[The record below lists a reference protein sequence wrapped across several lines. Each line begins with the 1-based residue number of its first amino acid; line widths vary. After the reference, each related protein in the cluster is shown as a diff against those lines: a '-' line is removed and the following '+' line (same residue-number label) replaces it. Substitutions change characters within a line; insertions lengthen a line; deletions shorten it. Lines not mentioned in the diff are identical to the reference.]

1 MVSFV
6 LYNGGLDKALKQ
18 KVSDM
23 TDQIDDRL
31 DDLEQDVAEIK
42 LELNVFK
49 QTLAMVSE
57 FLKTLAEQN
66 TPPTEADADV
76 YERYREN
83 RSENRSVAIASDIV
97 AIFAHYN
104 VRKNLPVKTVASAG
118 LLSVGKAYGIASW
131 DLQYLH
137 DFLVVHKVMHI
148 YENASEMPEL
158 VEQYPALAGLNNKL

>member
-1 MVSFV
+1 
-6 LYNGGLDKALKQ
+6 
-18 KVSDM
+18 M
-23 TDQIDDRL
+23 TDQLDDRL

-42 LELNVFK
+42 QELNVFR
-49 QTLAMVSE
+49 QTLAMVSDY
-57 FLKTLAEQN
+57 LKTLAEQN
-66 TPPTEADADV
+66 KPVQEPDV

-83 RSENRSVAIASDIV
+83 RSENRSVAVASDIV

-104 VRKNLPVKTVASAG
+104 VRKNLPVKTVARTG

>member
-1 MVSFV
+1 
-6 LYNGGLDKALKQ
+6 
-18 KVSDM
+18 M
-23 TDQIDDRL
+23 TDKIDDRL

-42 LELNVFK
+42 QELSVFK

-66 TPPTEADADV
+66 KLVQEPDV
-76 YERYREN
+76 YGRYREN
-83 RSENRSVAIASDIV
+83 RSENRCVAVASDIV

-104 VRKNLPVKTVASAG
+104 VRKNLPIKTVARTG

-158 VEQYPALAGLNNKL
+158 VERYPALAELNTKL

>member
-1 MVSFV
+1 
-6 LYNGGLDKALKQ
+6 
-18 KVSDM
+18 M

-31 DDLEQDVAEIK
+31 DDLEQVVAEIK
-42 LELNVFK
+42 QEHSVFK
-49 QTLAMVSE
+49 QTLAMVSDY
-57 FLKTLAEQN
+57 LKTLAEQN
-66 TPPTEADADV
+66 KPVQEPDV

-83 RSENRSVAIASDIV
+83 RSENRSVAVASDIV

-104 VRKNLPVKTVASAG
+104 VRKNLPVKTVARTG

>member
-1 MVSFV
+1 MAPFV
-6 LYNGGLDKALKQ
+6 VYNGGLDKALKQ

-23 TDQIDDRL
+23 TDKIDDRL

-42 LELNVFK
+42 QELSVLK
-49 QTLAMVSE
+49 QTLAMVSDY
-57 FLKTLAEQN
+57 LKTLAEQN
-66 TPPTEADADV
+66 KPVQEPDV

-83 RSENRSVAIASDIV
+83 RSENRSVAVGSDVV
-97 AIFAHYN
+97 AIFAHYH
-104 VRKNLPVKTVASAG
+104 VRKNLPVKTIARTG
-118 LLSVGKAYGIASW
+118 LLSTGKAYGIASW

-158 VEQYPALAGLNNKL
+158 VEQYPALAVLNEKL

>member
-1 MVSFV
+1 MTPFAV
-6 LYNGGLDKALKQ
+6 YNGGLDKALKQ

-23 TDQIDDRL
+23 NDQIDDRL
-31 DDLEQDVAEIK
+31 DDLEQDVAQIK
-42 LELNVFK
+42 QELSVFK
-49 QTLAMVSE
+49 QTLAMVSDY
-57 FLKTLAEQN
+57 LKTLAEQN
-66 TPPTEADADV
+66 KPVQEPDV

-104 VRKNLPVKTVASAG
+104 VRKNLPVKTVARTG

-158 VEQYPALAGLNNKL
+158 VEQYPALAGLNDKL

>member
-1 MVSFV
+1 
-6 LYNGGLDKALKQ
+6 
-18 KVSDM
+18 M

-42 LELNVFK
+42 QELNVFK

-66 TPPTEADADV
+66 TPPTEADADA

-83 RSENRSVAIASDIV
+83 RSENRSVAVGSDVV
-97 AIFAHYN
+97 AIFAHYY
-104 VRKNLPVKTVASAG
+104 VRKNLPVKTIARTG
-118 LLSVGKAYGIASW
+118 LLSTGKAYGIASW

-158 VEQYPALAGLNNKL
+158 VEQYPAIAGLNNKL

>member
-1 MVSFV
+1 
-6 LYNGGLDKALKQ
+6 
-18 KVSDM
+18 M

-42 LELNVFK
+42 QELNVFK
-49 QTLAMVSE
+49 QTLAMVSDY
-57 FLKTLAEQN
+57 LKTLAEQN
-66 TPPTEADADV
+66 KPVQEPDV

-104 VRKNLPVKTVASAG
+104 VRKNLPVKTVARTG

-158 VEQYPALAGLNNKL
+158 VEQYPALAELNTKL

>member
-1 MVSFV
+1 
-6 LYNGGLDKALKQ
+6 
-18 KVSDM
+18 M

-31 DDLEQDVAEIK
+31 DDLEQDVTDLRQEVGVLK
-42 LELNVFK
+42 K
-49 QTLAMVSE
+49 TLAIVSD

-66 TPPTEADADV
+66 TPASEAEPDV
-76 YERYREN
+76 YERYRDS
-83 RSENRSVAIASDIV
+83 RSENRSVAVASDIV

-104 VRKNLPVKTVASAG
+104 VRKNLPVKTVARTG

-158 VEQYPALAGLNNKL
+158 VEQYPALAELNNKL

>member
-1 MVSFV
+1 
-6 LYNGGLDKALKQ
+6 
-18 KVSDM
+18 M
-23 TDQIDDRL
+23 TDQLDDRL

-42 LELNVFK
+42 QELNVFR
-49 QTLAMVSE
+49 QTLAMVSDY
-57 FLKTLAEQN
+57 LKTLAEQN
-66 TPPTEADADV
+66 KPVQEPDV

-104 VRKNLPVKTVASAG
+104 IRKNLPVKTIARTG

-148 YENASEMPEL
+148 YETASEMPEL

>member
-1 MVSFV
+1 
-6 LYNGGLDKALKQ
+6 
-18 KVSDM
+18 M
-23 TDQIDDRL
+23 TNQLDDRL

-42 LELNVFK
+42 QELNVFK
-49 QTLAMVSE
+49 QTLAMVSDY
-57 FLKTLAEQN
+57 LKTLAEQN
-66 TPPTEADADV
+66 KPVQEPDV

-83 RSENRSVAIASDIV
+83 RSENRSVAISSDIV

-104 VRKNLPVKTVASAG
+104 VRKNLPVKTVARTG

-148 YENASEMPEL
+148 YENASTMPEL
-158 VEQYPALAGLNNKL
+158 VSQYPAIAGLNNKL

>member
-1 MVSFV
+1 
-6 LYNGGLDKALKQ
+6 
-18 KVSDM
+18 M

-42 LELNVFK
+42 QELNVFK
-49 QTLAMVSE
+49 QTLAMVSDY
-57 FLKTLAEQN
+57 LKTLAEQN
-66 TPPTEADADV
+66 KPVQEPDV

-83 RSENRSVAIASDIV
+83 RSENRSVAITSDIV

-104 VRKNLPVKTVASAG
+104 VRKNLPVKAIARTG
-118 LLSVGKAYGIASW
+118 LLSIGKAYGIASW

-148 YENASEMPEL
+148 YENASTMPEL
-158 VEQYPALAGLNNKL
+158 VSQYPAIAGLNNKL

>member
-1 MVSFV
+1 
-6 LYNGGLDKALKQ
+6 
-18 KVSDM
+18 M
-23 TDQIDDRL
+23 TDQLDDRL

-42 LELNVFK
+42 RELNVFK

-66 TPPTEADADV
+66 KPLQEPDV
-76 YERYREN
+76 YERYRKN
-83 RSENRSVAIASDIV
+83 RSENRSVAVASDIV

-104 VRKNLPVKTVASAG
+104 VRKNLPVKTVARTG

-158 VEQYPALAGLNNKL
+158 VEQYPALAELNNKL

>member
-1 MVSFV
+1 MTPFV
-6 LYNGGLDKALKQ
+6 VYNGGLDKALKQ

-31 DDLEQDVAEIK
+31 DDLEQDVAEIRQ
-42 LELNVFK
+42 ELSVFK
-49 QTLAMVSE
+49 QTLAMVSDY
-57 FLKTLAEQN
+57 LKTLAEQN
-66 TPPTEADADV
+66 KPVQEPDV

-83 RSENRSVAIASDIV
+83 RSENRSVAVASDIV

-104 VRKNLPVKTVASAG
+104 VRKNLPVKTVARTG

-158 VEQYPALAGLNNKL
+158 VEQYPALAELNNKL

>member
-1 MVSFV
+1 
-6 LYNGGLDKALKQ
+6 
-18 KVSDM
+18 M
-23 TDQIDDRL
+23 TDQLDDRL

-42 LELNVFK
+42 RELNVFK
-49 QTLAMVSE
+49 QTLAMVSDY
-57 FLKTLAEQN
+57 LKTLAEQN
-66 TPPTEADADV
+66 KPVQEPDV

-83 RSENRSVAIASDIV
+83 RSENRSVAVGSDVV

-104 VRKNLPVKTVASAG
+104 VRKNLPVKAIARTG
-118 LLSVGKAYGIASW
+118 LLSTGKAYGIASW

-158 VEQYPALAGLNNKL
+158 VEQYPALAELNTKL

>member
-1 MVSFV
+1 
-6 LYNGGLDKALKQ
+6 
-18 KVSDM
+18 M

-42 LELNVFK
+42 QELNVFK
-49 QTLAMVSE
+49 QTLAMVSDY
-57 FLKTLAEQN
+57 LKTLAEQN
-66 TPPTEADADV
+66 KPVQEPDV

-83 RSENRSVAIASDIV
+83 RSDNRSVAITSDIV

-104 VRKNLPVKTVASAG
+104 VRKNLPVKAIARTG
-118 LLSVGKAYGIASW
+118 LLSIGKAYGIASW

-148 YENASEMPEL
+148 YENASTMPEL
-158 VEQYPALAGLNNKL
+158 VSQYPAIAGLNNKL

>member
-1 MVSFV
+1 
-6 LYNGGLDKALKQ
+6 
-18 KVSDM
+18 M

-42 LELNVFK
+42 QELNVFK

-66 TPPTEADADV
+66 TLPTEADADV
-76 YERYREN
+76 YERYKEN
-83 RSENRSVAIASDIV
+83 RSENRSVAVGSDVV
-97 AIFAHYN
+97 AIFAHYHI
-104 VRKNLPVKTVASAG
+104 RKNLPVKAIARTG

-137 DFLVVHKVMHI
+137 DFLNVHKVMHI
-148 YENASEMPEL
+148 YENASTMPEL
-158 VEQYPALAGLNNKL
+158 VSQYPAIAGLNNKL

>member
-1 MVSFV
+1 
-6 LYNGGLDKALKQ
+6 
-18 KVSDM
+18 M

-42 LELNVFK
+42 QELNVFK
-49 QTLAMVSE
+49 QTLAMVSD

-76 YERYREN
+76 YERYKEN
-83 RSENRSVAIASDIV
+83 RSENRSVAVGSDVV
-97 AIFAHYN
+97 AIFAHYH
-104 VRKNLPVKTVASAG
+104 VRKNLPVKTIARTG
-118 LLSVGKAYGIASW
+118 LLSTGKAYGIASW

-137 DFLVVHKVMHI
+137 DFLVAHKVMHI

-158 VEQYPALAGLNNKL
+158 VSQYPAIAGLNNKL

>member
-1 MVSFV
+1 
-6 LYNGGLDKALKQ
+6 
-18 KVSDM
+18 M

-42 LELNVFK
+42 QELNVFK

-76 YERYREN
+76 YERYKEN
-83 RSENRSVAIASDIV
+83 RSENRSVAVGSDVV
-97 AIFAHYN
+97 AIFAHYHI
-104 VRKNLPVKTVASAG
+104 RKNLPVKAIARTG

-158 VEQYPALAGLNNKL
+158 VEQYPAIAGLNNKL

>member
-1 MVSFV
+1 
-6 LYNGGLDKALKQ
+6 
-18 KVSDM
+18 M

-42 LELNVFK
+42 QELNVFK

-66 TPPTEADADV
+66 KPVQEPDV

-104 VRKNLPVKTVASAG
+104 VRKNLPVKTVARAG

-137 DFLVVHKVMHI
+137 DFLGVHKVMHI
-148 YENASEMPEL
+148 YENASTMPEL
-158 VEQYPALAGLNNKL
+158 VSQYPAIAGLNNKL

>member
-1 MVSFV
+1 
-6 LYNGGLDKALKQ
+6 
-18 KVSDM
+18 M

-42 LELNVFK
+42 QEHSVFK
-49 QTLAMVSE
+49 QTLAMVSDY
-57 FLKTLAEQN
+57 LKTLAEQN
-66 TPPTEADADV
+66 KPVQEPDV

-83 RSENRSVAIASDIV
+83 RSENRSVAVSSDIV

-104 VRKNLPVKTVASAG
+104 VRKNLPVKTVARTG

>member
-1 MVSFV
+1 
-6 LYNGGLDKALKQ
+6 
-18 KVSDM
+18 M
-23 TDQIDDRL
+23 TDQLDDRL

-42 LELNVFK
+42 QELNVFR
-49 QTLAMVSE
+49 QTLAMVSDY
-57 FLKTLAEQN
+57 LKTLAEQN
-66 TPPTEADADV
+66 KPVQEPDV

-104 VRKNLPVKTVASAG
+104 VRKNLPVKAVARTG

>member
-1 MVSFV
+1 
-6 LYNGGLDKALKQ
+6 
-18 KVSDM
+18 M
-23 TDQIDDRL
+23 TDQLDDRL
-31 DDLEQDVAEIK
+31 DDLEQDVAGIK
-42 LELNVFK
+42 QELNVFR
-49 QTLAMVSE
+49 QTLAMVSDY
-57 FLKTLAEQN
+57 LKTLAEQN
-66 TPPTEADADV
+66 KPVQEPDV

-83 RSENRSVAIASDIV
+83 RSENRSVAVASDIV

-104 VRKNLPVKTVASAG
+104 VRKNLPVKAVARTG

>member
-1 MVSFV
+1 
-6 LYNGGLDKALKQ
+6 
-18 KVSDM
+18 M

-42 LELNVFK
+42 REYSVFK
-49 QTLAMVSE
+49 QTLAMVSDY
-57 FLKTLAEQN
+57 LKTLAEQN
-66 TPPTEADADV
+66 KPVQEPDV

-83 RSENRSVAIASDIV
+83 RSENRSVAVSSDIV

-104 VRKNLPVKTVASAG
+104 VRKNLPVKTVARTG

>member
-1 MVSFV
+1 
-6 LYNGGLDKALKQ
+6 
-18 KVSDM
+18 M
-23 TDQIDDRL
+23 TDKIDDRL

-42 LELNVFK
+42 QELNVFK

-83 RSENRSVAIASDIV
+83 RSENRSVAVGSDVV

-104 VRKNLPVKTVASAG
+104 VRKNLPVKAVARTG
-118 LLSVGKAYGIASW
+118 LLSTGKAYGIASW

-158 VEQYPALAGLNNKL
+158 VERYPALAELNTKL

>member
-1 MVSFV
+1 MTPFV
-6 LYNGGLDKALKQ
+6 VYNGGLDKALKQ

-23 TDQIDDRL
+23 TDKIDDRL

-42 LELNVFK
+42 QELSVFK
-49 QTLAMVSE
+49 QTLAMVSDY
-57 FLKTLAEQN
+57 LKTLAAQN
-66 TPPTEADADV
+66 KPLQEPDV

-83 RSENRSVAIASDIV
+83 RSENRSVAVASDIV

-104 VRKNLPVKTVASAG
+104 VRKNLPVKTVARTG

-158 VEQYPALAGLNNKL
+158 VEQYPALAGLNDKL

>member
-1 MVSFV
+1 
-6 LYNGGLDKALKQ
+6 
-18 KVSDM
+18 M
-23 TDQIDDRL
+23 TDQLDDRL

-42 LELNVFK
+42 RELNVFK
-49 QTLAMVSE
+49 QTLAMVSDY
-57 FLKTLAEQN
+57 LKTLAEQN
-66 TPPTEADADV
+66 KPVQEPDV

-104 VRKNLPVKTVASAG
+104 VRKNLPVKAIARTG
-118 LLSVGKAYGIASW
+118 LLSIGKAYGIASW

-148 YENASEMPEL
+148 YENASTMPEL
-158 VEQYPALAGLNNKL
+158 VSQYPAIAGLNNKL

>member
-1 MVSFV
+1 
-6 LYNGGLDKALKQ
+6 
-18 KVSDM
+18 M

-42 LELNVFK
+42 QEHSVFK
-49 QTLAMVSE
+49 QTLAMVSDY
-57 FLKTLAEQN
+57 LKTLAEQN
-66 TPPTEADADV
+66 KPVQEPDV
-76 YERYREN
+76 YERYRES
-83 RSENRSVAIASDIV
+83 RSENRSVAVASDIV

-104 VRKNLPVKTVASAG
+104 VRKNLPVKTVARTG

-158 VEQYPALAGLNNKL
+158 VEQYPALAELNNKL

>member
-1 MVSFV
+1 
-6 LYNGGLDKALKQ
+6 
-18 KVSDM
+18 M

-42 LELNVFK
+42 QELNVFK

-83 RSENRSVAIASDIV
+83 RSENRSVAVGSDMV
-97 AIFAHYN
+97 AIFAHYY
-104 VRKNLPVKTVASAG
+104 VRKNLPVKTIARTG
-118 LLSVGKAYGIASW
+118 LLSTGKAYGIASW

-158 VEQYPALAGLNNKL
+158 VEQYPAIAGLNNKL

>member
-1 MVSFV
+1 
-6 LYNGGLDKALKQ
+6 
-18 KVSDM
+18 M

-42 LELNVFK
+42 QELNAFK
-49 QTLAMVSE
+49 QTLAMVSDY
-57 FLKTLAEQN
+57 LKTLAEQN
-66 TPPTEADADV
+66 KPVQEPDV

-104 VRKNLPVKTVASAG
+104 MRKNLPVKTVARTG

-158 VEQYPALAGLNNKL
+158 VEQYPALAELNTKL

>member
-1 MVSFV
+1 
-6 LYNGGLDKALKQ
+6 
-18 KVSDM
+18 M

-42 LELNVFK
+42 QELNVFK

-83 RSENRSVAIASDIV
+83 RSENRSVAVASDVV

-104 VRKNLPVKTVASAG
+104 VRKNLPVKTVARAG

-148 YENASEMPEL
+148 YETASEMPEL

>member
-1 MVSFV
+1 MTPFV
-6 LYNGGLDKALKQ
+6 VYNGGLDKALKQ

-42 LELNVFK
+42 QELNVFR
-49 QTLAMVSE
+49 QTLAMVSDY
-57 FLKTLAEQN
+57 LKTLAEQN
-66 TPPTEADADV
+66 KPVQEPDV

-104 VRKNLPVKTVASAG
+104 VRKNLPVKAVARTG

>member
-1 MVSFV
+1 
-6 LYNGGLDKALKQ
+6 
-18 KVSDM
+18 M

-42 LELNVFK
+42 REHSVFK
-49 QTLAMVSE
+49 QTLAMVSDY
-57 FLKTLAEQN
+57 LKTLAEQN
-66 TPPTEADADV
+66 KPVQEPDV

-83 RSENRSVAIASDIV
+83 RSENRSVAVSSDIV

-104 VRKNLPVKTVASAG
+104 VRKNLPVKTVARTG

-158 VEQYPALAGLNNKL
+158 VEQYPALAELNNKL

>member
-1 MVSFV
+1 
-6 LYNGGLDKALKQ
+6 
-18 KVSDM
+18 M

-42 LELNVFK
+42 QELNVFK
-49 QTLAMVSE
+49 QTLAMVSD

-83 RSENRSVAIASDIV
+83 RSENRSVAVGSDVV
-97 AIFAHYN
+97 AIFAHYH
-104 VRKNLPVKTVASAG
+104 VRKNLPVKTIARTG
-118 LLSVGKAYGIASW
+118 LLSTGKAYGIASW

-158 VEQYPALAGLNNKL
+158 VSQYPAIAGLNNNL

>member
-1 MVSFV
+1 
-6 LYNGGLDKALKQ
+6 
-18 KVSDM
+18 M

-42 LELNVFK
+42 RELNVFK
-49 QTLAMVSE
+49 QTLALVSE

-76 YERYREN
+76 YERYKEN
-83 RSENRSVAIASDIV
+83 RSENRSVAVGSDAV
-97 AIFAHYN
+97 AIFAHYH
-104 VRKNLPVKTVASAG
+104 VRKNLPVKTVARTG
-118 LLSVGKAYGIASW
+118 LLSTGKAYGIASW

-148 YENASEMPEL
+148 YENASTMPEL
-158 VEQYPALAGLNNKL
+158 VEQYPAIAGLNNKL

>member
-1 MVSFV
+1 
-6 LYNGGLDKALKQ
+6 
-18 KVSDM
+18 M

-42 LELNVFK
+42 QELNVFK

-66 TPPTEADADV
+66 TLPTEADADV
-76 YERYREN
+76 YERYKEN
-83 RSENRSVAIASDIV
+83 RSENRSVAVGSDVV
-97 AIFAHYN
+97 AIFAHYHI
-104 VRKNLPVKTVASAG
+104 RKNLPVKAIARTG

-137 DFLVVHKVMHI
+137 DFLNVHKVMHI
-148 YENASEMPEL
+148 YENASTMPEL
-158 VEQYPALAGLNNKL
+158 VSQYPAIAVLNEKL

>member
-1 MVSFV
+1 
-6 LYNGGLDKALKQ
+6 
-18 KVSDM
+18 M

-42 LELNVFK
+42 QELNVFK

-76 YERYREN
+76 YERYKEN
-83 RSENRSVAIASDIV
+83 RSENRSVAVGSDVV
-97 AIFAHYN
+97 AIFAHYHI
-104 VRKNLPVKTVASAG
+104 RKNLPVKAIARTG
-118 LLSVGKAYGIASW
+118 LLSIGKAYGIASW

-148 YENASEMPEL
+148 YENASTMPEL
-158 VEQYPALAGLNNKL
+158 VSQYPAIAGLNNKL

>member
-1 MVSFV
+1 
-6 LYNGGLDKALKQ
+6 
-18 KVSDM
+18 M

-42 LELNVFK
+42 QELNVFK
-49 QTLAMVSE
+49 QTLAMVSDY
-57 FLKTLAEQN
+57 LKTLAEQN
-66 TPPTEADADV
+66 KPVQEPDV

-83 RSENRSVAIASDIV
+83 RSENRSVAVGSDVV
-97 AIFAHYN
+97 AIFAHYHI
-104 VRKNLPVKTVASAG
+104 RKNLPVKAIARTG

-148 YENASEMPEL
+148 YENASTMPEL
-158 VEQYPALAGLNNKL
+158 VSQYPAIAGLNNKL